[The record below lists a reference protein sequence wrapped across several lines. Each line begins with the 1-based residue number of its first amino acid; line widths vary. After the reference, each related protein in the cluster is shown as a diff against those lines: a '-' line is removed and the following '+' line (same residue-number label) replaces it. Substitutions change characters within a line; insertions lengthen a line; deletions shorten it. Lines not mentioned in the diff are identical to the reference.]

1 MNEVLN
7 IENIR
12 KSFAINYIGRASTL
26 GTEYKNVINGL
37 TLTLNRG
44 EVTSLVGGNGAGKTS
59 LFNLISGL
67 LRPDSGKIIFTGSK
81 AEIDC
86 CTTSPWRI
94 ARAGI
99 GRGFQGTRI
108 FGELSVMEHLMLQA
122 TPSRLEVQ
130 FNKLF
135 ISQSRQKH
143 KDIEDR
149 IRHEL
154 SPFSE
159 FDDMLKYIRKPASS
173 LSYAKQRLL
182 SMAGLM
188 IGDYDLLL
196 LDEPSSGL
204 SLDSLDVIYAMIALM
219 KEKGKSIFLIEHN
232 MEFVRKSSD
241 ICHYMSA
248 GEIKF
253 SGTPEEVL
261 NNQIVQES
269 YLL

>member
-1 MNEVLN
+1 MNEVLS

-12 KSFAINYIGRASTL
+12 KSFAINYIGRVSTL

-37 TLTLNRG
+37 SLTLNRG
-44 EVTSLVGGNGAGKTS
+44 KVTSLVGGNGAGKTS

-67 LRPDSGKIIFTGSK
+67 LRPDSGKIIFTGSRTK
-81 AEIDC
+81 IDC
-86 CTTSPWRI
+86 CIASPWRI

-108 FGELSVMEHLMLQA
+108 FGELSAMDHLILQA
-122 TPSRLEVQ
+122 TPSKHEVP
-130 FNKLF
+130 FSRMF
-135 ISQSRQKH
+135 GSQSRRKH
-143 KDIEDR
+143 KEIEDR
-149 IRHEL
+149 ILHEL
-154 SPFSE
+154 NPFSE
-159 FDDMLKYIRKPASS
+159 FDDILKYIQKPVSS
-173 LSYAKQRLL
+173 LSYARQRLL

-188 IGDYDLLL
+188 IGEYDLLL

-241 ICHYMSA
+241 ICNYMSA